1 MRVYLR
7 FLMLQN
13 SYLHIKTYLHIECIS
28 VLKHSQQTWNWKI
41 ELCYTAL
48 FCDWLR
54 AYTKIATSLDV
65 QVNYNTCLKIIF
77 ILSLEQ
83 HKQMWQSFVS
93 LWLTRFFHII
103 SSWGFLLLVDLYI
116 EDALAILWMSVPE
129 HNEKLRM
136 IFLFCLVCLLFT

>member
-1 MRVYLR
+1 MKL
-7 FLMLQN
+7 
-13 SYLHIKTYLHIECIS
+13 
-28 VLKHSQQTWNWKI
+28 WKI

-83 HKQMWQSFVS
+83 HKQM
-93 LWLTRFFHII
+93 
-103 SSWGFLLLVDLYI
+103 
-116 EDALAILWMSVPE
+116 
-129 HNEKLRM
+129 
-136 IFLFCLVCLLFT
+136 

>member
-1 MRVYLR
+1 MYLR
-7 FLMLQN
+7 
-13 SYLHIKTYLHIECIS
+13 IKTFPANMKL
-28 VLKHSQQTWNWKI
+28 WKI

-83 HKQMWQSFVS
+83 HKQM
-93 LWLTRFFHII
+93 
-103 SSWGFLLLVDLYI
+103 
-116 EDALAILWMSVPE
+116 
-129 HNEKLRM
+129 
-136 IFLFCLVCLLFT
+136 